1 MKTHDSTYAKPYLTV
16 REQVALLVERGMTVG
31 DAREAE
37 SLLRRVGYY
46 RLSGYWYPY
55 RERHLGADG
64 VLEVSSSLR
73 PGTTLQHVSEIYDFD
88 RQLRMMLLDA
98 LEMIEVALR
107 FQVGHALGRRSAFAH
122 RDPACLDPAFSE
134 IPDADGEANSRH
146 DEWLGRFDEQERR
159 SQEAFAVHFREK
171 YGPHFPVWVAT
182 EVMSFGTL
190 GQLYSGAAQ
199 DDRERIAVSLDLITS
214 EGKGDSTLLA
224 NWFNHIRHIRNL
236 CAHHSRMWNRA
247 LDVEL
252 VAADHVPELAHLT
265 PKSRRRIYGTI
276 AVLTYLLTRVMPE
289 SDWRQRVRK
298 LIEEQT
304 TDLHLNLDALG
315 FPEGWDDAALWQR
328 DYARDQ
334 VLARRAELISGLDT
348 SSTAATRDLLHS
360 RDPKDRRSWL
370 NYLRTRHALISVSF
384 GEARLIPV
392 FQIDTELGD
401 IISIVGNIN
410 SELHALATSAGIAD
424 LDANW
429 QILEWWITE
438 IPTIGRT
445 PQEQLQAGELR
456 IENART
462 LYPLFGL

>member
-1 MKTHDSTYAKPYLTV
+1 MTTHDSTYAKPYFTV
-16 REQVALLVERGMTVG
+16 REQVALLVKRGMRVG
-31 DAREAE
+31 DTREAE

-64 VLEVSSSLR
+64 VVEVSSSLR
-73 PGTTLQHVSEIYDFD
+73 PDITLQHVSEVYYFD
-88 RQLRMMLLDA
+88 RRLRMMLLDA
-98 LEMIEVALR
+98 LGVIEVALR

-122 RDPACLDPAFSE
+122 RDPACLDPAFSG
-134 IPDADGEANSRH
+134 IPDADGEVNSRH
-146 DEWLGRFDEQERR
+146 DKWLERFDDQERR
-159 SQEAFAVHFREK
+159 FQEAFAVHFRQK
-171 YGPHFPVWVAT
+171 YGHHFPVWVAT

-214 EGKGDSTLLA
+214 EGKGDSALLA

-236 CAHHSRMWNRA
+236 CAHHSRIWNRA

-252 VAADHVPELAHLT
+252 VATNHVSELAHLT

-276 AVLTYLLTRVMPE
+276 VVLAYLLARVMPE
-289 SDWRQRVRK
+289 SDWRERVRK

-315 FPEGWDDAALWQR
+315 FPEGWDHAALWQS

-348 SSTAATRDLLHS
+348 ASTAATRNLLHG
-360 RDPKDRRSWL
+360 RTPKERRSWL
-370 NYLRTRHALISVSF
+370 NYLRKQHALVSVSF
-384 GEARLIPV
+384 GDARLIPV
-392 FQIDTELGD
+392 FQIDNELGD
-401 IISIVGNIN
+401 IISLVGDIN
-410 SELHALATSAGIAD
+410 SELHALATSAGIDDA
-424 LDANW
+424 DANW

-438 IPTIGRT
+438 IPTIGTT

-456 IENART
+456 MENARNIF
-462 LYPLFGL
+462 PSFGL